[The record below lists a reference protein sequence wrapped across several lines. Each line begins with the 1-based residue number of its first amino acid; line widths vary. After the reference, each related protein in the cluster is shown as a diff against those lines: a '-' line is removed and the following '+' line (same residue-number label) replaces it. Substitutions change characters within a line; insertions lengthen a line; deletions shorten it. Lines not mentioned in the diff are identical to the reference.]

1 MKFNSFFL
9 LSFILILFISCS
21 NSAVSDK
28 LLHSENLKSITDSK
42 RSELQWTLELEKNRL
57 SERITSIEYI
67 NQNNRLTPAVLM
79 AFEAGNERQPLYPE
93 LKGFGSLDISDV
105 DPNVVSIINQFCR
118 SLINNEECEVLFDDD
133 SVYSLVLFTHDI
145 SNYDL
150 RKNWWYIGKSYFE
163 GGAIEVPVR
172 LTNGQSF
179 LDFKVYL
186 KEKQLAESKSTQNTN
201 NSFNDLAYKIIDV
214 EIIDSGNIN

>member
-1 MKFNSFFL
+1 MKFKSFFF
-9 LSFILILFISCS
+9 LSFIMILFTGCS

-28 LLHSENLKSITDSK
+28 LLYSDNLKSITDIK

-57 SERITSIEYI
+57 SERITTIEYI
-67 NQNNRLTPAVLM
+67 NQNNRLTPGTLM

-93 LKGFGSLDISDV
+93 LKGFGSLDISDI
-105 DPNVVSIINQFCR
+105 DPSAVSIINKFCF
-118 SLINNEECEVLFDDD
+118 SLINNEDCEVLFDDD
-133 SVYSLVLFTHDI
+133 SIFSLVLFTHDI
-145 SNYDL
+145 RNYDL
-150 RKNWWYIGKSYFE
+150 SKNWWYIGKSYFE

-186 KEKQLAESKSTQNTN
+186 KEKQISEVKSDQAENKPVSNSTYN
-201 NSFNDLAYKIIDV
+201 IIDV
-214 EIIDSGNIN
+214 EILDSGSIN

>member
-28 LLHSENLKSITDSK
+28 LLYSENLKSITDSK

-67 NQNNRLTPAVLM
+67 NQNNRLTPAVLK

-105 DPNVVSIINQFCR
+105 DPNVVSIINQFKLRNRFCLCVASVQQPYPFR
-118 SLINNEECEVLFDDD
+118 LVFGFQLFSHAVSLRRLR
-133 SVYSLVLFTHDI
+133 HDQFHAA
-145 SNYDL
+145 SFRFVNL
-150 RKNWWYIGKSYFE
+150 
-163 GGAIEVPVR
+163 GAILSYAHPASRAERFSLRPVCFV
-172 LTNGQSF
+172 S
-179 LDFKVYL
+179 V
-186 KEKQLAESKSTQNTN
+186 
-201 NSFNDLAYKIIDV
+201 
-214 EIIDSGNIN
+214 